1 MSNHV
6 CPNGHDSTESDFCS
20 NCGTE
25 MNPSAAA
32 SSAPAAVAGVAP
44 AAPAANLGKCPTCS
58 TQREDSSRFCGI
70 CGHDFQTGQAGV
82 VPDDLQPTSSASS
95 AAAPVPAASSST
107 TSSSSASGA
116 RIDLAVGVDV
126 RKKGAPQGMP
136 ERRFNLEEA
145 EIKIGRARAGEKFD
159 GLGITGDN
167 AVSGKHGVI
176 LRQADGSYIL
186 RDVGSTNGTKM
197 GGKELT
203 AHVDYPLSEGASFE
217 IGEWT
222 VVKVVAIKT
231 A

>member
-25 MNPSAAA
+25 MNPSASAA
-32 SSAPAAVAGVAP
+32 SAPSSVAAAAP

-70 CGHDFQTGQAGV
+70 CGHDFQTGLAGV
-82 VPDDLQPTSSASS
+82 VPDDLQPVAASPAPNASSSASS
-95 AAAPVPAASSST
+95 
-107 TSSSSASGA
+107 SGA

-145 EIKIGRARAGEKFD
+145 EIKIGRAQAGEKFD
-159 GLGITGDN
+159 GLGITGDK

-203 AHVDYPLSEGASFE
+203 AHVDYPLAEGASFE

>member
-1 MSNHV
+1 
-6 CPNGHDSTESDFCS
+6 
-20 NCGTE
+20 
-25 MNPSAAA
+25 MNPSASAA
-32 SSAPAAVAGVAP
+32 ATPAPSAV
-44 AAPAANLGKCPTCS
+44 APAANLGKCPTCS

-82 VPDDLQPTSSASS
+82 VPDDLQPVAASP
-95 AAAPVPAASSST
+95 APAASSST
-107 TSSSSASGA
+107 TSSGSTSGS

>member
-25 MNPSAAA
+25 MNPSANSA
-32 SSAPAAVAGVAP
+32 SAPSSVAGATP
-44 AAPAANLGKCPTCS
+44 AALAANLGKCPTCS

-82 VPDDLQPTSSASS
+82 VPDDLQPV
-95 AAAPVPAASSST
+95 AAAPAPTASSPT
-107 TSSSSASGA
+107 TSSSSTSGA
-116 RIDLAVGVDV
+116 RIDLTVGVDV
-126 RKKGAPQGMP
+126 RKPGAPQGLP

-176 LRQADGSYIL
+176 VRQADGSYIL